1 MEIILNNAKLSDWMR
16 NFYIEI
22 PKTTPRKLFQ
32 WMESDSSQ
40 IIPFWMFP
48 DIKDSEGE
56 EYFDEYDTSRHRKP
70 VPLPIVM
77 HNRLIRTPA
86 SLLSDTHG
94 LHYILYAAHVDEPS
108 RRVLN

>member
-1 MEIILNNAKLSDWMR
+1 MEIILNNAKLADWMR

-77 HNRLIRTPA
+77 HKGDAIFSTFIFLFLFLCIIYYTQLMLMNHL
-86 SLLSDTHG
+86 G
-94 LHYILYAAHVDEPS
+94 GF
-108 RRVLN
+108 